1 MEGGWGGEG
10 GGGDMGLRPLDLGE
24 GRVGVGEGVEEG
36 LGERGV
42 GGKAGGVNKMDT
54 EGK

>member
-10 GGGDMGLRPLDLGE
+10 GGGDMGLRPLDL
-24 GRVGVGEGVEEG
+24 GVGEGVEEG